1 MKASKLLR
9 LKQKW
14 SQTADAL
21 VEAVKVTVDTVT
33 ETAKEEVI
41 APAEKVVQQVKK
53 AVEEAKPAEA
63 KKAKDEEPTK

>member
-9 LKQKW
+9 LRQKW
-14 SQTADAL
+14 SETADSV

-41 APAEKVVQQVKK
+41 APAEKVVQQVKRV
-53 AVEEAKPAEA
+53 VEEVKPAEA
-63 KKAKDEEPTK
+63 KKAKDEKLTK